1 MRSARVRSP
10 ANAPEGRMPAHGM
23 RDSALPHTARHLRPG
38 AKSILWRHG
47 PRRVPRMSYAAGQ
60 RHGLPFQLER

>member
-1 MRSARVRSP
+1 
-10 ANAPEGRMPAHGM
+10 M

-60 RHGLPFQLER
+60 RHGLPFQLERWRRAPSRTS